1 VTDDAS
7 RASRPQPFF
16 IVHAVFRAFRWA
28 FRKFEISR
36 DDQAASATGRL
47 TVLTERDEVDGGWIA
62 ECVDLPG
69 CMSQGETEREAL
81 ENLADAI
88 GGVLAVRVQDR
99 LLKDLQRDGSTEARH
114 THAISV
120 P

>member
-1 VTDDAS
+1 
-7 RASRPQPFF
+7 
-16 IVHAVFRAFRWA
+16 VFRS
-28 FRKFEISR
+28 FETGR
-36 DDQAASATGRL
+36 DDQAASATWRL
-47 TVLTERDEVDGGWIA
+47 TVLTERDELDGGWIA

-99 LLKDLQRDGSTEARH
+99 LLKDLQRDGATETKH